1 MKIFGIGT
9 DIVNIRRIEKSLRQ
23 YGQKFKVHLPDEYA
37 EISGEAVSAEVVAI
51 PFTESYN
58 PNTRDAI

>member
-1 MKIFGIGT
+1 MGFVPFDGTLNAKGFPIG
-9 DIVNIRRIEKSLRQ
+9 K

-37 EISGEAVSAEVVAI
+37 EISGEPVSAEVVAI